1 MAVAGATGIVCWDV
15 CGVVVKGFRAGNS
28 SFAIIRGK
36 LSIGAEM
43 PVINS
48 TAHQRASHAGPVSSI
63 ATYFPTE
70 IVAKQCGS
78 GWRRNGGFS
87 RGRNVIGM
95 KYECLGGPL
104 GSLCKLNHWLTDVV
118 VVAG

>member
-1 MAVAGATGIVCWDV
+1 MCEWVG
-15 CGVVVKGFRAGNS
+15 
-28 SFAIIRGK
+28 
-36 LSIGAEM
+36 E
-43 PVINS
+43 
-48 TAHQRASHAGPVSSI
+48 
-63 ATYFPTE
+63 E
-70 IVAKQCGS
+70 S
-78 GWRRNGGFS
+78 GMNGGFS